1 MGDTTTLSRSAAV
14 KLKNPPATGP
24 VNLKNLFH
32 NPMEEYKKFWT
43 LLDFCEKFC
52 IIVLHGGNAMGRVYL
67 SGLIDDY
74 FPDYQSDC
82 GFVILLNDGLAQ
94 KGGGYRFFC

>member
-1 MGDTTTLSRSAAV
+1 
-14 KLKNPPATGP
+14 
-24 VNLKNLFH
+24 
-32 NPMEEYKKFWT
+32 
-43 LLDFCEKFC
+43 
-52 IIVLHGGNAMGRVYL
+52 MGRVYL

-94 KGGGYRFFC
+94 KGGGYRFFVGFFRSFLPVL

>member
-1 MGDTTTLSRSAAV
+1 
-14 KLKNPPATGP
+14 
-24 VNLKNLFH
+24 
-32 NPMEEYKKFWT
+32 
-43 LLDFCEKFC
+43 
-52 IIVLHGGNAMGRVYL
+52 MGRVYL

-94 KGGGYRFFC
+94 KGGGYRFFCWIFQELPARAIMVGNDFS